1 METNTVPLRSL
12 RALRLIKIKPRRVLR
27 TRRGLRNNIGMEAR
41 PESFACSASSAV
53 NLTIKPQRT
62 QSAQRGLR
70 NSVGMKAVAESFA
83 VSARSAV
90 N

>member
-1 METNTVPLRSL
+1 MLKAV
-12 RALRLIKIKPRRVLR
+12 A
-27 TRRGLRNNIGMEAR
+27 
-41 PESFACSASSAV
+41 ESFALSACSAV
-53 NLTIKPQRT
+53 NLTIKPQRM

>member
-1 METNTVPLRSL
+1 MENK
-12 RALRLIKIKPRRVLR
+12 A
-27 TRRGLRNNIGMEAR
+27 GMKAAT
-41 PESFACSASSAV
+41 ESFACSANSAV

-62 QSAQRGLR
+62 LSTQRGLR